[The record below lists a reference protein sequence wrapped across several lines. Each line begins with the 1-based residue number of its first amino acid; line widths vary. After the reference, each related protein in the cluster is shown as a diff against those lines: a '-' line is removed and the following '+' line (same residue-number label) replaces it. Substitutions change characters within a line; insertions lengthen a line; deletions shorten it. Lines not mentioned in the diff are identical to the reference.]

1 MLRSA
6 QTERL
11 QVKAWT
17 SQSQQNRSYP
27 IRVAPLRCPAT
38 GTAMASPERG
48 LRPKAV
54 ESESSCLA
62 QLLLT
67 VTPSERLTYISE
79 TSFLERSASQ
89 IANAH
94 CLQPQFEHK
103 LLFSRRPC
111 TDFLQCHA
119 KKSPELATFTFSGN
133 RRLLDEL
140 RRNLENSLLSGLAEK
155 SRTGPHLRKLA

>member
-1 MLRSA
+1 
-6 QTERL
+6 
-11 QVKAWT
+11 
-17 SQSQQNRSYP
+17 
-27 IRVAPLRCPAT
+27 
-38 GTAMASPERG
+38 MASPERG
-48 LRPKAV
+48 LRPKKV
-54 ESESSCLA
+54 ESESGCLA

-89 IANAH
+89 IAMSH

-119 KKSPELATFTFSGN
+119 KKSPELATFTFLEIVGCLTSCAAISRTRSSAAWQRNLGRALTFAIWLEDSRN
-133 RRLLDEL
+133 CCMLQLQLVLVGHQTKLRRLGRQEA
-140 RRNLENSLLSGLAEK
+140 R
-155 SRTGPHLRKLA
+155 